1 MKGNAIGY
9 AGDAVKIPTPSV
21 ESSSTDADNQC
32 DSYKDD
38 QGQVHTQTD

>member
-21 ESSSTDADNQC
+21 KSSQLMPTTN

-38 QGQVHTQTD
+38 QGQSHTPTD